1 LHTPPITNTQTKVE
15 TTLLLLKPDS
25 LHRGLAGRIITRF
38 EEKGLQLVGLK
49 LMQMTQELASKHYA
63 EHTERPFYP
72 GLVKFM
78 TASPL
83 VAIALRGPG
92 AVAVARKLMGATFGT
107 DADAGTIRGDF
118 GCSKSYNLI
127 HGSDSPESAERELAL
142 FFPEGVCDWSPIS
155 ADWLWDNE

>member
-1 LHTPPITNTQTKVE
+1 ME

-118 GCSKSYNLI
+118 GTDMMRNVV
-127 HGSDSPESAERELAL
+127 HASDGPETAAAELKR
-142 FFPEGVCDWSPIS
+142 FFKDYEIF
-155 ADWLWDNE
+155 A

>member
-1 LHTPPITNTQTKVE
+1 ME
-15 TTLLLLKPDS
+15 TTLLLLKPDA

-49 LMQMTQELASKHYA
+49 LMQMSQEIAAQHYA

-92 AVAVARKLMGATFGT
+92 AVAIARNLMGATFGT

-142 FFPEGVCDWSPIS
+142 FFPEGTCDWQPIS
-155 ADWLWDNE
+155 AAWLWDNE